1 MTSVQPPG
9 EKLISGRHG
18 ESAEEFVEEVGVE
31 WVAGAGCEP
40 EQHLEASVEGVTLM
54 QSVGDDATSVGG
66 DGRDSISRGIKSGW
80 IVARYSYY

>member
-1 MTSVQPPG
+1 MTGVQPPG

-31 WVAGAGCEP
+31 WVAGADCEP

-54 QSVGDDATSVGG
+54 QSVGDDGK
-66 DGRDSISRGIKSGW
+66 DSISRGIKSGW

>member
-54 QSVGDDATSVGG
+54 QSVGDDGK
-66 DGRDSISRGIKSGW
+66 DSISRGIKSGW